1 MDVVDVADARSSS
14 VEEGEAGGAAN
25 TPAII
30 GPGKFT
36 MAKTRLTLWY
46 I

>member
-14 VEEGEAGGAAN
+14 VEKAGGGAVN

-30 GPGKFT
+30 GPGKST